1 MGSLQL
7 VTGKAIPGSIRK
19 ERSGSSHWR
28 IGAGQPGTLAARM
41 QTTAPSRPR
50 RADAERNRSRILA
63 AASELFAERGLDASM
78 PELAERA
85 GVGVGTALPRLPAT
99 RTISSGAVMAE
110 RLRWLAAEIEVAIE
124 AADPWAG
131 FTDVIWKGATLH
143 VKDRAFHQ
151 CMRAALELPEVREAR
166 GRTLDGFQRLIERAQ
181 AAGAMRADVVA
192 EDIPMLMAGVGLSRV
207 AGPGRGVGAPPRGRH
222 RRPARR
228 GRPPAA
234 QQAAQPRPARRHR
247 ARAALPA
254 LAGRSDLASTVD
266 LIECAKSSAPLR
278 AERSAKPTM
287 SLPMK
292 LAGSSTL

>member
-1 MGSLQL
+1 M
-7 VTGKAIPGSIRK
+7 P
-19 ERSGSSHWR
+19 
-28 IGAGQPGTLAARM
+28 
-41 QTTAPSRPR
+41 TTAPSRPR

-85 GVGVGTALPRLPAT
+85 GVGVGTLYRAFPDKDHLLGRGDGRAPALARRRDRGRDRGAPT
-99 RTISSGAVMAE
+99 RGRPSPTSSGRAPPCTSRTA
-110 RLRWLAAEIEVAIE
+110 
-124 AADPWAG
+124 P
-131 FTDVIWKGATLH
+131 FTSACA
-143 VKDRAFHQ
+143 R
-151 CMRAALELPEVREAR
+151 ALELPEVREAR

-207 AGPGRGVGAPPRGRH
+207 AGPGRGVGAPSGGRH

-228 GRPPAA
+228 GRSPAA

-254 LAGRSDLASTVD
+254 LAGALSTVLLD
-266 LIECAKSSAPLR
+266 RVREVVGALARRAQREADDELAHEVGGLEHVVEGQLR
-278 AERSAKPTM
+278 CRSP
-287 SLPMK
+287 
-292 LAGSSTL
+292 AGARS